1 MNLRTGITTVNL
13 HSGINFITPAQ
24 CHRGEGPEIM
34 EKRNEIIAKSLIPKS
49 HKFKMPSK
57 VSLMSFTSRRK
68 QVEKAVKEK
77 EYKAGSKVANA
88 A

>member
-1 MNLRTGITTVNL
+1 
-13 HSGINFITPAQ
+13 
-24 CHRGEGPEIM
+24 M

-49 HKFKMPSK
+49 HRFKMPSK
-57 VSLMSFTSRRK
+57 VSLMSFASRRK

>member
-1 MNLRTGITTVNL
+1 
-13 HSGINFITPAQ
+13 
-24 CHRGEGPEIM
+24 M

-57 VSLMSFTSRRK
+57 VSLMSFASRRK